1 MKEDLVSIVVP
12 VYNCEKFIRQTIN
25 TVKKQTYNNWELL
38 LVNDCS
44 TDNTSKIIES
54 LANND
59 KRIKTID
66 KQKGFIRLDES
77 FFDAGDGT

>member
-44 TDNTSKIIES
+44 TDRSKEIIIKM
-54 LANND
+54 LMIYGM
-59 KRIKTID
+59 KRKL
-66 KQKGFIRLDES
+66 KNKLDL
-77 FFDAGDGT
+77 

>member
-44 TDNTSKIIES
+44 TDRSEEIIIKE
-54 LANND
+54 LKD
-59 KRIKTID
+59 DDRIK
-66 KQKGFIRLDES
+66 L
-77 FFDAGDGT
+77 